1 MSLVFILPLL
11 TDSRMEHSV
20 SPLVTTTYTLNSST
34 TTIGTYTPTYCMGG
48 RADRLALRY
57 KHRPDKQCQEN
68 YITCTEETSFYTV
81 QECFYPLLITF
92 HKLTPLCMLPFCM
105 LSAETEGERIKFL
118 KFLH

>member
-11 TDSRMEHSV
+11 TDSRTEHSV

-81 QECFYPLLITF
+81 QECFYASVF
-92 HKLTPLCMLPFCM
+92 D
-105 LSAETEGERIKFL
+105 
-118 KFLH
+118 